1 MRVSRLVDD
10 GGEAGRVAQEVL
22 VQALLLLHCNCRKC
36 KFLLNQSFC
45 FWGNISTANSFWKK
59 KVLTT
64 VSRDLEPR
72 GSQVWFDCML
82 YLLFRIAHHV
92 VFLFAEA
99 HILSSLDFNSGCGI
113 VLSSQISETR
123 SPQQNS
129 DKARAK
135 VSQWLHL
142 LQSLVA
148 PTCEGLCLAR
158 ALQPHSASS
167 VAPDPGGGAAFT
179 SQQWGYIFRYT
190 TCDLSPPAMRR
201 RKSRMTA
208 PAAWP
213 ASSPIR
219 SYTLS
224 PATQHRVLKNI
235 YLNVLPPEQKLLVT
249 SSSPWPQWLTL
260 SQTWR

>member
-1 MRVSRLVDD
+1 MRVASVI
-10 GGEAGRVAQEVL
+10 
-22 VQALLLLHCNCRKC
+22 
-36 KFLLNQSFC
+36 
-45 FWGNISTANSFWKK
+45 W
-59 KVLTT
+59 
-64 VSRDLEPR
+64 
-72 GSQVWFDCML
+72 L

-190 TCDLSPPAMRR
+190 TWAHLRWGGGRAEWQPRQLGPPPVLSDRTPC
-201 RKSRMTA
+201 
-208 PAAWP
+208 
-213 ASSPIR
+213 
-219 SYTLS
+219 LL
-224 PATQHRVLKNI
+224 QHNI
-235 YLNVLPPEQKLLVT
+235 FYWKIFK
-249 SSSPWPQWLTL
+249 
-260 SQTWR
+260 

>member
-148 PTCEGLCLAR
+148 LTCEGLCLAR

-190 TCDLSPPAMRR
+190 IWAHLRWGGGRAEWQPRQLGPPPVLSDRTPCP
-201 RKSRMTA
+201 
-208 PAAWP
+208 
-213 ASSPIR
+213 
-219 SYTLS
+219 L
-224 PATQHRVLKNI
+224 QHNI
-235 YLNVLPPEQKLLVT
+235 EYWKIFK
-249 SSSPWPQWLTL
+249 
-260 SQTWR
+260 